1 MWPADQRKSLS
12 TSTWLWGACI
22 WTRGFGSGS
31 EELEGAQPRNV
42 LVISPSSR
50 TGTAVLCSHRAL
62 QAKAATQQRDGGQAP
77 NVESRG
83 RMGGGRRHEKIK
95 HQKTKNVPLQTMFQL
110 APVTRNCVTCTEHM
124 GSARSCDR
132 GTQGESQDNK
142 QRGKQRGPR
151 PPRGHELPCCSL
163 LAPREAR
170 RVSLHA

>member
-42 LVISPSSR
+42 PAISPSSR

-83 RMGGGRRHEKIK
+83 RMGGGRGRRHEKIK

-110 APVTRNCVTCTEHM
+110 APVTSNCVTCTEHM

-151 PPRGHELPCCSL
+151 PPRGHELPRCSL
-163 LAPREAR
+163 RLPAR
-170 RVSLHA
+170 T

>member
-31 EELEGAQPRNV
+31 EELEGAQPCNV

-83 RMGGGRRHEKIK
+83 RMGGGEKTRK
-95 HQKTKNVPLQTMFQL
+95 NKTPKNKECTIANDVSISTSNEELCDMHGAHGLRTQLRSWHTGRESRQQAAWQT
-110 APVTRNCVTCTEHM
+110 AWTTTSSGTR
-124 GSARSCDR
+124 A
-132 GTQGESQDNK
+132 
-142 QRGKQRGPR
+142 
-151 PPRGHELPCCSL
+151 SL
-163 LAPREAR
+163 LLPAR
-170 RVSLHA
+170 T